1 MPNSLLR
8 RKEASGSEVKEEEDD
23 SFNWTVEMLIAPRAP
38 EKLGEGTEEERERRR
53 PIVIPKLVRPFKFFV
68 SASCGPGEE

>member
-38 EKLGEGTEEERERRR
+38 EKLGEGTEEERERDDA
-53 PIVIPKLVRPFKFFV
+53 P
-68 SASCGPGEE
+68 